1 MRLLL
6 DTNVFLWSASEPRRL
21 GAAREAI
28 EERGNDLLISTVVVW
43 EIAIKYAIGRLPLHE
58 EPAVFVPK
66 HTVRLEARPSAIGD
80 EHALG
85 VATLPMLHRDPFD
98 RLLVC
103 QAQHIGA
110 TLVTSDAVLARY
122 DVETLLV

>member
-6 DTNVFLWSASEPRRL
+6 DTNVFLWSANEPRRL
-21 GAAREAI
+21 GTCREAI
-28 EERGNDLLISTVVVW
+28 EDRGNDLLISTVVAW
-43 EIAIKYAIGRLPLHE
+43 EIAIKYVIGRLPLHE

-66 HTVRLEARPSAIGD
+66 HTVRLEARPVAISD

-85 VATLPMLHRDPFD
+85 VATLPLLHRDPFD
-98 RLLVC
+98 RLLVI
-103 QAQHIGA
+103 QARQLGA